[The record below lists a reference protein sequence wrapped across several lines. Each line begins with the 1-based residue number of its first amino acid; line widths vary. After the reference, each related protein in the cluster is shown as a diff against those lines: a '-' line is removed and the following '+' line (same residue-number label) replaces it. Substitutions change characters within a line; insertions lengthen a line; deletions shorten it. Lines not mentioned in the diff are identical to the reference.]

1 MLARLRV
8 LQSCRGPSAWRPINA
23 RVPTST
29 SNVRARVAGIA
40 RQYGVEI
47 IYAFGS
53 RAHEALA
60 HVEHDGGFAAG
71 GQSDLD
77 LAVLPEAGRS
87 WSFDDTVLMTSA
99 FEDVFPA
106 PRVDLVVLPD
116 APPFLA
122 LAAVSGELIFCRDR
136 VREANYQLFVLRRA
150 GDLAPFERERRAR
163 LLAVAR

>member
-1 MLARLRV
+1 V
-8 LQSCRGPSAWRPINA
+8 
-23 RVPTST
+23 
-29 SNVRARVAGIA
+29 A

-47 IYAFGS
+47 VYAFGS
-53 RAHEALA
+53 RAREALA
-60 HVEHDGGFAAG
+60 HVERDAGFAPG

-77 LAVLPEAGRS
+77 LAVLPQAGQS
-87 WSFDDTVLMTSA
+87 WSLDDKVLMTAA

-122 LAAVSGELIFCRDR
+122 LAAVSGELLFARDS

-163 LLAVAR
+163 LLAGER

>member
-1 MLARLRV
+1 MER
-8 LQSCRGPSAWRPINA
+8 
-23 RVPTST
+23 
-29 SNVRARVAGIA
+29 
-40 RQYGVEI
+40 
-47 IYAFGS
+47 
-53 RAHEALA
+53 
-60 HVEHDGGFAAG
+60 DGGFAPG

-77 LAVLPEAGRS
+77 LAVLPEAGQS
-87 WSFDDTVLMTSA
+87 WSLDDKVLMTAA

-122 LAAVSGELIFCRDR
+122 LAAVSGELLFARDS

-163 LLAVAR
+163 LLAVER